1 MLTKNCL
8 ILAAGTGSRISNLAK
23 SKPLIEV
30 AGRPLIQHVL
40 ENAIS
45 AGLSDFYVVSGYNG
59 QLVRNFLDFY
69 AKSSPIKITHI
80 INKDWERSNGVSV
93 HLAKSVIPDPFFL
106 LMSDHLFDASI
117 MSDMNQLPIGDN
129 ETLLAIDRNL
139 SNTNID
145 INDVT
150 KVMVRDNDI
159 LDIGKSLRDYD
170 AFDTGIFKCTHR
182 LFDALEK
189 SSELG
194 DDSLSGGI
202 KQLAQSKLA
211 KTFDINKRFWID
223 VDDENMLKLATTH
236 FKQ

>member
-1 MLTKNCL
+1 MLTTNCL

-45 AGLSDFYVVSGYNG
+45 AGLTDFYVVSGYNG
-59 QLVRNFLDFY
+59 KLVRTFLDFY
-69 AKSSPIKITHI
+69 AKSSPIKITHV
-80 INKDWERSNGVSV
+80 INDDWERSNGVSV
-93 HLAKSVIPDPFFL
+93 HLAKKVIPNQFFL

-117 MSDMNQLPIGDN
+117 LSDMNQLPIGDN
-129 ETLLAIDRNL
+129 ETILAIDRNL

-145 INDVT
+145 VNDVT
-150 KVMVRDNDI
+150 KVMVKDNNI
-159 LDIGKSLRDYD
+159 LDINKSLSDYD
-170 AFDTGIFKCTHR
+170 AFDTGIFKCTHQ

-189 SSELG
+189 SSGLG

-202 KQLAQSKLA
+202 KQLAQQKLA
-211 KTFDINKRFWID
+211 KTYDIGNRFWID
-223 VDDENMLKLATTH
+223 VDDEAMLKLAMTH
-236 FKQ
+236 FQK